1 MKKNLLFLFVLLF
14 HFGFSQK
21 KFKDLPKI
29 SPEDFGQQKSTITP
43 DAPAEYLYRSMRN
56 VIQTDGTIET
66 TYISRMIIYD
76 KDKADSYLSPE
87 FSIYETDDKEREK
100 VLNFNAVTYNL
111 EDGKVVTN
119 KVEKDSK
126 FRSKED
132 KNYTVTKFTFPNVK
146 NGSIVEYKYVIG
158 APSRFLWSID
168 RFMIETSLPQRYVD
182 YFLDSPKYLGYN
194 INYKGDVTPKVR
206 EMQAMNIYGSEYQV
220 YRFGY
225 ENVPAYKDEMYVLND
240 NNHKTSI
247 KAELNSTMINND
259 YKSYATSWED
269 IRKRLNDFEDF
280 GGQIKKANLVKD
292 LLPQD
297 VTKIVTKLDRAN
309 AILKYVQNNYTWNKE
324 VNVAA
329 DKGIK
334 NLISTK
340 SGNSA
345 EINMLLLMLMRS
357 TGLDANPVVLST
369 IDRGELLGYVP
380 SIAQLNYVFVA
391 LELDKTFYY
400 YDATSKNARVYE
412 LPRRVLNKTGVLM
425 TDSSAKVVDVFY
437 PKKSATYL
445 NVNAQLLPDGTFS
458 GKFSDRDTNLYA
470 NMVNE
475 MYNDGKEEHVKLYKE
490 KYKFALSDIS
500 SKLREDGD
508 FETTLNF
515 NSDSF
520 VDAIGN
526 KLAFNPLL
534 FLYAK
539 NHDFSQ
545 TDARRAPIDFFTAN
559 EKVKKVEI
567 VLPDGYVFENVP
579 AAKKFRTDDDSIQYS
594 YIPTLEGNKL
604 TLETKVTIGDYTF
617 PKEYYPAF
625 KQIFDNITKLEGQ
638 VVTAVK
644 KK

>member
-1 MKKNLLFLFVLLF
+1 MKKNLFFLLVLLLN
-14 HFGFSQK
+14 FGFAQK
-21 KFKDLPKI
+21 NFKTLPKI
-29 SPEDFGQQKSTITP
+29 SPEDFAQQKSTITP
-43 DAPAEYLYRSMRN
+43 DAPAEYLHRSMRH
-56 VIQTDGTIET
+56 VILTDGTIET

-87 FSIYETDDKEREK
+87 FSIYETDDREREQI
-100 VLNFNAVTYNL
+100 LSFNAVTYNL
-111 EDGKVVTN
+111 EGGKVVTN

-146 NGSIVEYKYVIG
+146 NGSIVEYKYSIG

-194 INYKGDVTPKVR
+194 INYKGEVMPKARQV
-206 EMQAMNIYGSEYQV
+206 EQMIIYGSEYQV

-240 NNHKTSI
+240 NNQKTSI
-247 KAELNSTMINND
+247 KAELNSTHINNE

-269 IRKRLNDFEDF
+269 IRKRLNDYDDF
-280 GGQIKKANLVKD
+280 GGQIKKMNLVKE

-297 VTKIVTKLDRAN
+297 VTKIATKLDRAN
-309 AILKYVQNNYTWNKE
+309 AILKYVQSNYTWNKE
-324 VNVAA
+324 VSVATE
-329 DKGIK
+329 KGVK
-334 NLISTK
+334 NLISSK

-345 EINMLLLMLMRS
+345 EINLLLLMLMRS

-380 SIAQLNYVFVA
+380 SIAQLNYVFVGV
-391 LELDKTFYY
+391 ELDKNFYY
-400 YDATSKNARVYE
+400 FDATSKNARVYE
-412 LPRRVLNKTGVLM
+412 LPRRALNKTGVLL
-425 TDSSAKVVDVFY
+425 TDSGAKVVDVFY
-437 PKKSATYL
+437 PKKSSTYL
-445 NVNAQLLPDGTFS
+445 TVDAKLLPDGTFS

-470 NMVNE
+470 NLVNE
-475 MYNDGKEEHVKLYKE
+475 LYNDGKEDHIKLYKD
-490 KYKFALSDIS
+490 KYKFALSDINC
-500 SKLREDGD
+500 KLREDGD

-515 NSDSF
+515 NSDTF

-539 NHDFSQ
+539 NHDFNQ
-545 TDARRAPIDFFTAN
+545 TDVRRAPIDFFTAN

-567 VLPDGYVFENVP
+567 VLPEGYVFENVP
-579 AAKKFRTDDDSIQYS
+579 KAKKFRTDDDSIQYS
-594 YIPTLEGNKL
+594 YVPTLDGNKL
-604 TLETKVTIGDYTF
+604 TLETKVTIGDSTF

-644 KK
+644 K

>member
-1 MKKNLLFLFVLLF
+1 MKKTLLFLFVLLL
-14 HFGFSQK
+14 HFGFAQK
-21 KFKDLPKI
+21 NFKTLAKI
-29 SPEDFGQQKSTITP
+29 APEDFAQQKSSITP
-43 DAPAEYLYRSMRN
+43 DAPAEFLYRSMRN
-56 VIQTDGTIET
+56 VITVDGNIES
-66 TYISRMIIYD
+66 TYTARMIVYD
-76 KDKADSYLSPE
+76 KDKADAYLSPE

-100 VLNFNAVTYNL
+100 VVSFSAMTYNL
-111 EDGKVVTN
+111 EDGKIVTN

-146 NGSIVEYKYVIG
+146 NGSIVEYKYTIA

-168 RFMIETSLPQRYVD
+168 RFMVESSLPQRYVD

-194 INYKGDVTPKVR
+194 INYKGDIKPKMR
-206 EMQAMNIYGSEYQV
+206 EMEAMNIYGSEYQV

-225 ENVPAYKDEMYVLND
+225 ENVPAYKAEEYVLNND
-240 NNHKTSI
+240 NVKTSI
-247 KAELNSTMINND
+247 KAELNSTMINNEF
-259 YKSYATSWED
+259 KSYATSWED
-269 IRKRLNDFEDF
+269 IRKRLNDFDDF
-280 GGQIKKANLVKD
+280 GGQIKKANLLKD

-297 VTKIVTKLDRAN
+297 IKNIATKIDRAN
-309 AILKYVQNNYTWNKE
+309 AVLKYVQNNYSWNKE
-324 VNVAA
+324 ISVFS

-340 SGNSA
+340 SGNST

-357 TGLDANPVVLST
+357 VGLDANPVVLST

-380 SIAQLNYVFVA
+380 SIAQLNYMFVA
-391 LELDKTFYY
+391 LELDKTYY
-400 YDATSKNARVYE
+400 YFDGTTKNSRVYE
-412 LPRRVLNKTGVLM
+412 LPRRALNKTGILLA
-425 TDSSAKVVDVFY
+425 DAGAKVVNVFY
-437 PKKSATYL
+437 PKMSSTYL

-470 NMVNE
+470 TMVNE
-475 MYNDGKEEHVKLYKE
+475 MYNDGKEEHHKLYKE
-490 KYKFALSDIS
+490 KYKFALSDIN

-545 TDARRAPIDFFTAN
+545 TDPRHSPIDFFTAN
-559 EKVKKVEI
+559 EKIKRVEI
-567 VLPDGYVFENVP
+567 VLPEGYVFENVP
-579 AAKKFRTDDDSIQYS
+579 AAKKFRTDDNAIQYT
-594 YIPTLEGNKL
+594 YIPTLDGNKL
-604 TLETKVTIGDYTF
+604 TLETKVTIADSTF

-638 VVTAVK
+638 VVTAVRK
-644 KK
+644 